1 MDQSFSPFILGLT
14 GGIAMGKST
23 VAEWLRQLGV
33 PVLDSDQVVHD
44 LYNGGAAV
52 APVEAAFPRVTANGA
67 ISRAELSKQVVG
79 NPQALRLLE
88 SIVHPLVAAE
98 KARWLATQAAAGQR
112 LVVLDIPLLYET
124 GAEADCDAVAVV
136 SAPAEAQ
143 RARALARPG
152 MSEGKLAAI
161 LARQV
166 PDAEKR
172 RRADFVIDT
181 GVPLEET
188 RQHVVSLVEA
198 LRGRQGSK
206 FRQIQ
211 AEAQALPA
219 AGAAAAAAEGAG
231 QTGSSSA
238 AATADGSA
246 AEADGSEQQR

>member
-1 MDQSFSPFILGLT
+1 MDNSSSPFILGLT

-23 VAEWLRQLGV
+23 VANWLRQLGV

-52 APVEAAFPRVTANGA
+52 GPVDAAFPGVAIDGA
-67 ISRAELSKQVVG
+67 ISRPELSKRVVG
-79 NPQALRLLE
+79 NPEALRLLE

-98 KARWLATQAAAGQR
+98 KALWLAAQAAAGQR

-152 MSEGKLAAI
+152 MSEGKLAAM

-172 RRADFVIDT
+172 RWADFVVDT

-206 FRQIQ
+206 FRRIM
-211 AEAQALPA
+211 AEAQALKA
-219 AGAAAAAAEGAG
+219 AGAAAEAATEANG
-231 QTGSSSA
+231 SA
-238 AATADGSA
+238 AAAAPADGSA
-246 AEADGSEQQR
+246 AGAASSEQQT